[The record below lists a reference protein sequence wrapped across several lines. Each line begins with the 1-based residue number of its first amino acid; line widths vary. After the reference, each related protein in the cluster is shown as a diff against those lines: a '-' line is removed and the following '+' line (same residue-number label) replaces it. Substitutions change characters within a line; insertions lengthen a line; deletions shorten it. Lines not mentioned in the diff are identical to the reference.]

1 MKSEPSENLP
11 GRPSAIGRRR
21 VLALA
26 GSVLGAGAV
35 LTACGDRSGAD
46 GGTTVS
52 PAPSASASPQS
63 VQDRVAAALDAV
75 CREHGTALGL
85 VVLDHGS
92 GNRCEY
98 HPDTTTYEASVAK
111 VPIVLTAMR
120 LAKDEGGSLGDTQKE
135 EAAASIGESDNEAT
149 QEVFVG
155 IGDTVREHSNEAEAQ
170 QPGTPDPSLAAQ
182 RIDNDAAQA
191 LNDTY
196 SRLSVT
202 RTRSSGSWGDNQ
214 TCAPDQMQIAYALVQ
229 GIDWVDG
236 GDLDSL
242 RGWMDPQDESQTWGV
257 GAMKGQTV
265 GGQAVTGVGVKNG
278 WLPDDSQKWSI
289 NSMGWIR
296 TGEKAFS
303 VGLVSSG
310 FPDQQSGMDA
320 ASEAV
325 RAVFREAFGG

>member
-52 PAPSASASPQS
+52 PAPSESASPQS

-85 VVLDHGS
+85 VVLDHGT
-92 GNRCEY
+92 GTRCEY

-182 RIDNDAAQA
+182 GIDNDAAQA
-191 LNDTY
+191 L
-196 SRLSVT
+196 
-202 RTRSSGSWGDNQ
+202 Q

-289 NSMGWIR
+289 NSMGWVR